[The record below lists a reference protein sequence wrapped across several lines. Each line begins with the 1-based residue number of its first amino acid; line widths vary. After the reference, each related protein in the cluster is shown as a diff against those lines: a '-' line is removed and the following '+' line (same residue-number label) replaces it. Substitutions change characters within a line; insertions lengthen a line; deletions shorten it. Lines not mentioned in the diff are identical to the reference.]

1 MADDATLR
9 AIEHDVAE
17 YFSRHTMQELYDIA
31 CETNLMLAPI
41 NSPAEILGSR
51 QLASRDFFTSLPDGT
66 KIPRSFLTVTP
77 GPKADSS
84 ARPAQWVPAAPSTSG
99 AWAGVRIIELGSG
112 AAGPIATRYFTEHGA
127 TVLRIESKSRPDFL
141 RVYALGPNNPHGLEG
156 APMYDGLNVGKRDV
170 SFNLKHPEAIA
181 LLIRLVVEWADA
193 VAENYAPRAM
203 RGFGLDYA
211 SLVKVKP
218 DLVMVSACLNG
229 QTGPHKDYPGF
240 GGQGSALAGYNYL
253 TGWPDR
259 DPVGPHA
266 TITDSLA
273 PRFVA
278 TALAAGLLHR
288 RATGEGC
295 YLDVSQ
301 VEAAVYSLTPW
312 LIDAQREGAPRGREG
327 NDNRRAKLHGAFR
340 CADEGDVG
348 DRWIAIAAWTD
359 DELAT
364 LLDATGRDVEKFAS
378 SRTRDD
384 VAAQLQA
391 LGIEAVPVNDFGDVH
406 TDAQVAARNHFV
418 PLTHPVMGDGLYER
432 NGFRLSDAT
441 SGYDRT
447 GPTLGQDQD
456 WVLGELL
463 GLDAAR
469 REQLAADGAF
479 D

>member
-1 MADDATLR
+1 
-9 AIEHDVAE
+9 
-17 YFSRHTMQELYDIA
+17 
-31 CETNLMLAPI
+31 MLAPI

-51 QLASRDFFTSLPDGT
+51 QLASRDFFTALPNGT
-66 KIPRSFLTVTP
+66 RLPRSFLTVTP
-77 GPKADSS
+77 GPARDSGAD
-84 ARPAQWVPAAPSTSG
+84 AAVPAPPKGKG
-99 AWAGVRIIELGSG
+99 AWSGVRIVELGSG
-112 AAGPIATRYFTEHGA
+112 AAGPIATRYFAEHGA

-170 SFNLKHPEAIA
+170 SFNLKHPDAVA
-181 LLIRLVVEWADA
+181 LLTRLVVEWADA
-193 VAENYAPRAM
+193 VAENFAPRAM

-211 SLVKVKP
+211 SLVKIKP

-259 DPVGPHA
+259 DPVGPHG

-301 VEAAVYSLTPW
+301 VEAAVYSLSPW
-312 LIDAQREGAPRGREG
+312 LIDAQRDGATRGRAG
-327 NDNRRAKLHGAFR
+327 NGNRRAKLHGAFA

-359 DELAT
+359 DELET
-364 LLDATGRDVEKFAS
+364 LLGATGGDVEKFAS
-378 SRTRDD
+378 SRTRAE
-384 VAAQLQA
+384 VAAVLQD

-406 TDAQVAARNHFV
+406 TDPQVAARDHFV

-469 REQLAADGAF
+469 IEQLAADGAF